1 MLFDK
6 TNNSLASAE
15 AGKTMVRLFKLLMF
29 LLVIGFVGLVGYA
42 YVGEFF
48 GANFSP
54 QQTETRMPVTLD
66 AE

>member
-1 MLFDK
+1 M
-6 TNNSLASAE
+6 
-15 AGKTMVRLFKLLMF
+15 GRLIKLLIF
-29 LLVIGFVGLVGYA
+29 LVIIGFIGLVGYA

-54 QQTETRMPVTLD
+54 PQTETRLPVTLD

>member
-1 MLFDK
+1 M
-6 TNNSLASAE
+6 
-15 AGKTMVRLFKLLMF
+15 GRLIKLLIF
-29 LLVIGFVGLVGYA
+29 LLIIGFIGLVGYA

-54 QQTETRMPVTLD
+54 PQSETRLPVTLD